1 MVEDVKKALTVTWQ
15 DGTAD
20 DSWDGFGQMKAAE
33 DGWSSGQTAEGMFP
47 GQLNDQI

>member
-33 DGWSSGQTAEGMFP
+33 DG
-47 GQLNDQI
+47 